1 HKRLEVSSD
10 DLASILELDDTT
22 DDLTHASL
30 WEAATGMAVQA
41 RVTPELPAEAVIV
54 DAIETY
60 IDSVRSS
67 DSLPEY
73 WLYHLTT
80 LATDLRVLIMATPA
94 EWQKIR
100 SFASAWSSSIDEKW
114 STLRPSAKASL
125 SHIRAH
131 EERVLK
137 LINSVPDG
145 VNSRAVGLA
154 AFLCEIP

>member
-1 HKRLEVSSD
+1 QAILVDGYERLYRGRHELPFLINRSDAPTIITWSPSGYYPAVAPTWLPPHKRLEVSSD
-10 DLASILELDDTT
+10 DLASILQLDDTT
-22 DDLTHASL
+22 DDLAHASL
-30 WEAATGMAVQA
+30 CEAATGMAVQA

-100 SFASAWSSSIDEKW
+100 SFASAWSSS
-114 STLRPSAKASL
+114 
-125 SHIRAH
+125 
-131 EERVLK
+131 
-137 LINSVPDG
+137 
-145 VNSRAVGLA
+145 
-154 AFLCEIP
+154 